1 MFLLKKFP
9 IFSKFLSISHHR
21 SHPVLSINRVF
32 MKILSLKL
40 IFLNKF
46 QLLQIYFILQ
56 KLKIIIFTDKS
67 FEMFINLCKNLPILQ
82 SLFLP
87 PLEKY
92 ENFRKK
98 LIFRHHMRIHP
109 KQLQR
114 HQLIMVN
121 QLFLSVRIQ
130 HLKFTLKV
138 QPTHQ
143 TSLYHPDTLLQ
154 SQLTISRQ

>member
-1 MFLLKKFP
+1 MLLLKKFSV
-9 IFSKFLSISHHR
+9 FSKFLSISHHR
-21 SHPVLSINRVF
+21 IHPFLPINRIF
-32 MKILSLKL
+32 IKILHLKL

-92 ENFRKK
+92 KNLSKK

-114 HQLIMVN
+114 HQLIMIN
-121 QLFLSVRIQ
+121 QLFLCIRIQ
-130 HLKFTLKV
+130 HLKFTLKI
-138 QPTHQ
+138 QPT
-143 TSLYHPDTLLQ
+143 Y
-154 SQLTISRQ
+154 